1 LTKPNDLE
9 LIQIYCQKLCGN
21 FKELVQRAGA
31 VITVETLNFSAYEI
45 NEKFRSLAT
54 KEVKESFTKPT
65 KDYNIIVANILRLTG
80 SHSIKSKPRETAQH
94 SPKQVESVKVIID
107 KDSDAPSNGLCRDYE
122 ADLESLDKP
131 ETGLGMEFDVFTY
144 HPEGVINAKRE
155 ARYDLFDEEANFYSN
170 YPGKKLKTETYHQ
183 QNINMLQTPHQFE
196 MCALEDDMRGDFLG
210 GLSLS
215 RKSSIFSSEYQENA
229 NTFSPLNFNFSFLE

>member
-1 LTKPNDLE
+1 
-9 LIQIYCQKLCGN
+9 
-21 FKELVQRAGA
+21 
-31 VITVETLNFSAYEI
+31 LNFSAYEI

-54 KEVKESFTKPT
+54 KEVKESFTKPN
-65 KDYNIIVANILRLTG
+65 KDYNTIVASILRLTG
-80 SHSIKSKPRETAQH
+80 SHSIKNKTRETAQH

-107 KDSDAPSNGLCRDYE
+107 KDSDAPSNGPCRDYE

-131 ETGLGMEFDVFTY
+131 EVGLGMEFDVFTY

-170 YPGKKLKTETYHQ
+170 YPGKKLKTETCR
-183 QNINMLQTPHQFE
+183 QNINILQTPHQFE
-196 MCALEDDMRGDFLG
+196 MCALEDDMRGIFPG

-215 RKSSIFSSEYQENA
+215 RKSSIFSSDYQENVN